1 MDVNPRFR
9 SFIDESEA
17 LPRAGGQK
25 LSAYLIMP
33 IQRMYGHA
41 THVYLI
47 AQLFDMLYPA
57 APA

>member
-41 THVYLI
+41 IRELI